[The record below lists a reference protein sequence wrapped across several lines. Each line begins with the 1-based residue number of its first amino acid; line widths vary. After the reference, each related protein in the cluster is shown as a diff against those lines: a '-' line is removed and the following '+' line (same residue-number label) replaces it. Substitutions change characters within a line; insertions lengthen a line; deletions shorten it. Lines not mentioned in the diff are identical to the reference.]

1 VPSHIIASMQ
11 NLNTLSTFGAH
22 PKEFDPEQVR
32 PVLINLTTII
42 KWYLKYKDKQIINKS
57 EAEEVINETKV
68 PENSTEQI
76 QKPKK
81 RMILLP
87 SGLALVV
94 VVIIGALFL
103 FDVIGGG
110 KPTKELEKS
119 IAVLPFKL
127 LSDEPDK
134 QYLADGMMDA
144 ILLHLSKIEDLH
156 VMSRTST
163 EQYRESGKTMP
174 EIGRELG
181 VEYLLEGS
189 FQKSGDHV
197 RLIVQLIQANK
208 DDHVWSNEYDRKW
221 NDIFSVQSEVEKAIA
236 GELHAVITPEEKQLI
251 EKKPTTSLTAYDF
264 YQRGREQ
271 YIKYW
276 INRESK
282 ATLGYWIDNE
292 NKITLEQAEDLYHK
306 ALTYDS
312 TFAQAY
318 TGLASIYWDKHF
330 YEEYFSED
338 FLDSVLVLCDIALS
352 YDNQIAE
359 AYIIRGYYYDNEG
372 LVNKALDEYDKALNF
387 NPNAWEAYYKKG
399 ELYAYDDFVK
409 AIENREKAASLNHGS
424 ELSSILTSI
433 SIAFQRAG
441 FKDQCEYY
449 ANEALLLDGGS
460 SQYYYI
466 LANHELCWGNFEK
479 SLELGLKANDLDS
492 NNLHNLAED
501 IAFNYMLLGKYDESL
516 KYYIKYF
523 EMSKAQGVLSLAL
536 MHRIGYAYWK
546 NGYPEEAN
554 YYFDKQIEYC
564 NNIIE
569 LGRKFRHMSFA
580 YYDLAG
586 VYAFR
591 SKKEEAY
598 ENLRILNQ
606 IKIAPLWLV
615 TYINNDPL
623 FNSIRDEPEFQQ
635 IVRNVEAKYRAE
647 HERVR
652 KWLEENDL
660 PG

>member
-1 VPSHIIASMQ
+1 
-11 NLNTLSTFGAH
+11 
-22 PKEFDPEQVR
+22 
-32 PVLINLTTII
+32 
-42 KWYLKYKDKQIINKS
+42 
-57 EAEEVINETKV
+57 
-68 PENSTEQI
+68 
-76 QKPKK
+76 
-81 RMILLP
+81 
-87 SGLALVV
+87 
-94 VVIIGALFL
+94 
-103 FDVIGGG
+103 
-110 KPTKELEKS
+110 
-119 IAVLPFKL
+119 
-127 LSDEPDK
+127 
-134 QYLADGMMDA
+134 
-144 ILLHLSKIEDLH
+144 
-156 VMSRTST
+156 
-163 EQYRESGKTMP
+163 
-174 EIGRELG
+174 